1 MQFYFFIWG
10 FIFFLKFIKN
20 FKTKFNLSFKNET
33 IIYLSF
39 FTLFLIAAAPITHAD
54 SIYYHL
60 NSASHILFT
69 GKFNTEILPFEDK
82 VAGSGEIIIALG
94 LSLGLQQF
102 GGLLQYS
109 ALLSLMPIF
118 KYNKLK
124 DKNFRYIL
132 IILFTPITLFLLSS
146 PKPQLMPCMASL
158 IVFSC
163 LFEDFR
169 KNKKKL
175 KYTKFDY

>member
-1 MQFYFFIWG
+1 M
-10 FIFFLKFIKN
+10 
-20 FKTKFNLSFKNET
+20 
-33 IIYLSF
+33 SF

-124 DKNFRYIL
+124 DKKFSLYINYTIYTNNLVSFELPKTSIDALHGIINRIFML
-132 IILFTPITLFLLSS
+132 I
-146 PKPQLMPCMASL
+146 
-158 IVFSC
+158 
-163 LFEDFR
+163 
-169 KNKKKL
+169 
-175 KYTKFDY
+175 